1 MRTIQYSDEDENR
14 FVYDIFG
21 NVLEAENTSGK
32 ELFRYDTG
40 GYLIY
45 QQDLSSGVFAHAGTY
60 RQTGICITEPS
71 AMFRL
76 QSGYTLSLT

>member
-1 MRTIQYSDEDENR
+1 MRTIQYSDEGENR

-32 ELFRYDTG
+32 ELFRYDTV

-45 QQDLSSGVFAHAGTY
+45 QQNLSSGVFAHAGTY
-60 RQTGICITEPS
+60 RQIGIC
-71 AMFRL
+71 
-76 QSGYTLSLT
+76 

>member
-1 MRTIQYSDEDENR
+1 MRTIQYSDEGENR

-45 QQDLSSGVFAHAGTY
+45 QQDLSSGVFAHAETY
-60 RQTGICITEPS
+60 RQIAICAS
-71 AMFRL
+71 
-76 QSGYTLSLT
+76 LSSPQIPIVI